1 MTTRLLAQSELDKEG
16 TMVNIS
22 QKIKLLA
29 LVILA
34 TCIQNGYAKTDLTDS
49 QIKQQIIQ
57 QSIASYPG
65 NCPCPYSTARNGS
78 TCGARSAYSKPGGY
92 DPICYPNDVTQSM
105 IEQYRRSH

>member
-1 MTTRLLAQSELDKEG
+1 MK
-16 TMVNIS
+16 
-22 QKIKLLA
+22 KLL
-29 LVILA
+29 LIILCLISTFVWA
-34 TCIQNGYAKTDLTDS
+34 DQSPSDA